1 MSSQAHF
8 LLTVLLMLGSLATC
22 GVLGWRAIKGPPLPA
37 ADNRQI
43 ATWPSWL
50 LPVAIFC
57 WLVVSIVFSRRL
69 PAFYKDGANTEAIH
83 DTLTRNTMMIAILFL
98 ALASLVALARW
109 KSPAPEPALPP
120 IHRQLV
126 YGLVGFLAC
135 LLPTAIVF
143 NLTEPYRTDAD
154 MHPLLQLIEQDPS
167 GQLLLAVTISAV
179 LVAPWAEEMA
189 FRVIMQRSL
198 LRIFS
203 PSLSILLTAVAFCAI
218 HPSWQDAVALLPL
231 AIVLGVTYHRTGSYL
246 AVVLIHMLFNA
257 VNILTMMAEP

>member
-50 LPVAIFC
+50 FPVAIFC
-57 WLVVSIVFSRRL
+57 WLWVSIAFSRRL
-69 PAFYKDGANTEAIH
+69 PEDGADTEAIV
-83 DTLTRNTMMIAILFL
+83 DTLTHNTTMIAILFL
-98 ALASLVALARW
+98 LLASLVTLARR
-109 KSPAPEPALPP
+109 KFPDPEPALTP

-167 GQLLLAVTISAV
+167 GQLLLAVPI
-179 LVAPWAEEMA
+179 
-189 FRVIMQRSL
+189 
-198 LRIFS
+198 
-203 PSLSILLTAVAFCAI
+203 LS
-218 HPSWQDAVALLPL
+218 
-231 AIVLGVTYHRTGSYL
+231 
-246 AVVLIHMLFNA
+246 LIH
-257 VNILTMMAEP
+257 I

>member
-57 WLVVSIVFSRRL
+57 WLGAPMHPL
-69 PAFYKDGANTEAIH
+69 PEDGADTEAIV
-83 DTLTRNTMMIAILFL
+83 DTLTHNTTMIAILFL
-98 ALASLVALARW
+98 LLASLVTLARR
-109 KSPAPEPALPP
+109 KFPDPEPALPP

-167 GQLLLAVTISAV
+167 GQLLMAVTVSAV

-198 LRIFS
+198 LGIFS
-203 PSLSILLTAVAFCAI
+203 PSRSILLTAVAFCAI
-218 HPSWQDAVALLPL
+218 HPSWQDAVGLLPL

-257 VNILTMMAEP
+257 VNILSMMAEP